1 MHKACSHGIPSFFDL
16 PWSCEPTGPWD
27 VIEKL
32 GDRKAAM
39 SEVWAM
45 PQFFPLGY
53 FDLFGFVWAGKK
65 RV

>member
-1 MHKACSHGIPSFFDL
+1 M
-16 PWSCEPTGPWD
+16 
-27 VIEKL
+27 IEKL